1 MNFSLDT
8 VPLTKKFKT
17 SSVFFYNDF
26 HMKPSCPIHTA
37 GRTHTHGRYVVPI
50 DKASVSDIYC
60 MYRGWGGGRGGRRGG
75 RGGAYKCHIWGGVGH
90 TVIYFRKLT

>member
-1 MNFSLDT
+1 MAD
-8 VPLTKKFKT
+8 
-17 SSVFFYNDF
+17 
-26 HMKPSCPIHTA
+26 I
-37 GRTHTHGRYVVPI
+37 VPI

-90 TVIYFRKLT
+90 TVIYFRQLT